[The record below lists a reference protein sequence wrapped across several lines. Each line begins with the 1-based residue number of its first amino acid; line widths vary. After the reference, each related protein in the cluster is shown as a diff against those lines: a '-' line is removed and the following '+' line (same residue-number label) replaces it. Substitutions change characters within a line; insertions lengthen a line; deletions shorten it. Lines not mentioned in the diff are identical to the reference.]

1 MLLTHPTSAR
11 FGSGNSGIKNSK
23 MNSNGGCDCDAH
35 DAAID
40 HLSALRPFEPV
51 IHYIRHSLV
60 PRCGGLAQAKS
71 PVMQAAFAT
80 FSLEL
85 LAGRFHIRI
94 ARNCQRHEAREKKS
108 KSDQD
113 CVNADNC

>member
-1 MLLTHPTSAR
+1 MLSTHPTSAR

-23 MNSNGGCDCDAH
+23 MNSN
-35 DAAID
+35 
-40 HLSALRPFEPV
+40 
-51 IHYIRHSLV
+51 
-60 PRCGGLAQAKS
+60 
-71 PVMQAAFAT
+71 AT

-94 ARNCQRHEAREKKS
+94 VRSCQRHEAREKKS